1 MPNLEYKIIRNR
13 KLSGNV
19 SLKIKDG
26 EVIVQA
32 PFWVPKAIIQNFVD
46 SKLEWIKKALTKSK
60 PALPSKN
67 YFNGEDHLL
76 FGKSY
81 ILERAVSDKPIRTS
95 VTVTDNKLVVNVYD
109 KFDENKKTQEI
120 KDALLRFY
128 LEQGIGYLT
137 EKVNYYTEILGV
149 TYTKIEIKK
158 VSSIWGS
165 CSAKNVLS
173 FNRKLVMAPYEIID
187 YVVIHEV
194 CHLRER
200 NHSSRF
206 WGLVFK
212 YDRYYKDHRRWLSQN
227 SSLLTI

>member
-1 MPNLEYKIIRNR
+1 MPNIEYKIIRNR
-13 KLSGNV
+13 RLTGNI
-19 SLKIKDG
+19 SLKIKNG
-26 EVIVQA
+26 EVVVQA
-32 PFWVPKAIIQNFVD
+32 PFWVPKTIIQNFVD
-46 SKLEWIKKALTKSK
+46 SKESWIKSVLAKTK
-60 PALPSKN
+60 PAEPNKN
-67 YFNGEDHLL
+67 YFDGENHLL

-81 ILERAVSDKPIRTS
+81 TLERILSDIPTRTTV
-95 VTVTDNKLVVNVYD
+95 VTEGSLLRITLYKN
-109 KFDENKKTQEI
+109 FDEAKKVQEI

-128 LEQGIGYLT
+128 LEKGIGYLT
-137 EKVNYYTEILGV
+137 EKVNFYTETLGV

-187 YVVIHEV
+187 YVIIHEV

-212 YDRYYKDHRRWLSQN
+212 YDRYYKDHRRWLQQN
-227 SSLLTI
+227 SALLTI

>member
-1 MPNLEYKIIRNR
+1 MPNIEYKIIRNR
-13 KLSGNV
+13 RLTGNI
-19 SLKIKDG
+19 SLRIKNG

-32 PFWVPKAIIQNFVD
+32 PFWVPKAVIQSFVD
-46 SKLEWIKKALTKSK
+46 SKSGWIKNSLSKSK
-60 PALPSKN
+60 PLLPDKS
-67 YFNGEDHLL
+67 YFDGEDHLL
-76 FGKSY
+76 FGKSFV
-81 ILERAVSDKPIRTS
+81 LERVLNDKPIRTN
-95 VTVTDNKLVVNVYD
+95 VTTTDNKLRVSVYSG
-109 KFDENKKTQEI
+109 FDENKKTQEI

-137 EKVNYYTEILGV
+137 EKVNYYTELLGV
-149 TYTKIEIKK
+149 TYNKIEIKK

-187 YVVIHEV
+187 YVIIHEV

-206 WGLVFK
+206 WGQVFK
-212 YDRYYKDHRRWLSQN
+212 YDRYYKDHRRWLQQN
-227 SSLLTI
+227 SNLLTI